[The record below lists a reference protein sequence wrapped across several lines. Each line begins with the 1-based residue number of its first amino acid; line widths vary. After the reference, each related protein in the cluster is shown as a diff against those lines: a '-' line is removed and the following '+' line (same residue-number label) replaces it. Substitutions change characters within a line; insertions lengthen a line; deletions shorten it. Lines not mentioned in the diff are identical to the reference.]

1 MAVTLTDLA
10 NALGVSKMA
19 VSRGKHRLVKT
30 LLRDQDGKVAGLTDL
45 QAALAEW
52 HANGD
57 YTDAPHR
64 APVLTSV
71 PPPAS
76 APTPEP
82 TPDVEGGEGL
92 ASAAARDKHWR
103 AKLSELKFKEAAG
116 ELVRAAEV
124 KRAWADLLSSVR
136 TKLLGV
142 PNRLKQQ
149 RPHMSVEDVA
159 GVESLIRESLE
170 DLVAHEGAP

>member
-64 APVLTSV
+64 APVLTSA
-71 PPPAS
+71 PAP

-82 TPDVEGGEGL
+82 TPDVEAGEGL

-116 ELVRAAEV
+116 ELVPVVDVERRVADEAARAKTRLLAIPS
-124 KRAWADLLSSVR
+124 RAKQAIPHLTAADLAIVEGLVR
-136 TKLLGV
+136 EALEEL
-142 PNRLKQQ
+142 
-149 RPHMSVEDVA
+149 A
-159 GVESLIRESLE
+159 GS
-170 DLVAHEGAP
+170 AP

>member
-30 LLRDQDGKVAGLTDL
+30 LIRDQDGKVAGLTDL

-71 PPPAS
+71 PSP

-103 AKLSELKFKEAAG
+103 AKLAELKFKEAAK
-116 ELVRAAEV
+116 ELVPASEV
-124 KRAWADLLSSVR
+124 RREWADVLSQVR
-136 TKLLGV
+136 TKLLGIPTRV
-142 PNRLKQQ
+142 RQAIPT
-149 RPHMSVEDVA
+149 MTVA
-159 GVESLIRESLE
+159 EVVVIENLIRECLE
-170 DLVAHEGAP
+170 DLVSAEES